1 MKKLFS
7 LLAVFAITTTGF
19 STELG
24 QPAAPLNIAEWVKGS
39 PVDLAVTKD
48 KQIVVVEFWATWCPP
63 CIKSIPHLTELQKQF
78 KDVRFIGVSSEEA
91 DVVKKFVTKM
101 GDKMDYSVAID
112 ADGKTSAGY
121 MEAFGINGIPHAFI
135 VDKEGRIVWHGHP
148 MDGLDKAIEEVLAG
162 KMDIA
167 KAKKRDAA
175 QKKLEAFYEAVSGG
189 TSEAKLDMMAK
200 ELEALDT
207 ELGGIEPGKKF
218 SAKEARKA
226 VKFQSL
232 MRDYQLAMRSGK
244 GGTNL
249 ARIEKLV
256 EENAPADFNF
266 FAFKENMNLSKVFAN
281 YYYAAAGK
289 RDADKIADFAKE
301 LSDTKTTNSVALN
314 QWAWVILTD
323 KNIKTRDLP
332 LATKLAKA
340 AVDASGGK
348 EAGVLDTY
356 ARALFDS
363 GKTAE
368 AIIQQKN
375 AIVLAKDDEA
385 KNKLTETLK
394 EYETK

>member
-1 MKKLFS
+1 MKKF
-7 LLAVFAITTTGF
+7 LLLTVVLALAATGLAA
-19 STELG
+19 ELG
-24 QPAAPLNIAEWVKGS
+24 QPAAPLSIAEWVKGN

-48 KQIVVVEFWATWCPP
+48 KQVVVVEFWATWCPP
-63 CIKSIPHLTELQKQF
+63 CVKSIPHLTELQKRF
-78 KDVRFIGVSSEEA
+78 KDVRFIGVSSEES

-101 GDKMDYSVAID
+101 GDKMDYAVAID

-148 MDGLDKAIEEVLAG
+148 MDGLDKAIEQVLAG
-162 KMDIA
+162 KIDIA
-167 KAKKRDAA
+167 TAKKRGAA
-175 QKKLEAFYEAVSGG
+175 KKKLEAFYEALSDG
-189 TSEAKLDMMAK
+189 TSETKLDKMAA
-200 ELEALDT
+200 EIEVLDA
-207 ELGGIEPGKKF
+207 ELGGIESGKKF
-218 SAKEARKA
+218 SAKEARKM

-266 FAFKENMNLSKVFAN
+266 AAFKENMNLSKVFAN
-281 YYYAAAGK
+281 YYYAASGK
-289 RDADKIADFAKE
+289 RDADKIADFAKQLAE
-301 LSDTKTTNSVALN
+301 TKTTNIVALN

-323 KNIKTRDLP
+323 KNIQTRDFP

-340 AVDASGGK
+340 AVDASGEK
-348 EAGVLDTY
+348 QAGVLDTY

-363 GKTAE
+363 GKAAE
-368 AIIQQKN
+368 AIVQQKK
-375 AIVLAKDDEA
+375 AIALTSDEEE

-394 EYETK
+394 EYEAK

>member
-63 CIKSIPHLTELQKQF
+63 CVKSIPHLTELQKQF

-162 KMDIA
+162 KMDIE
-167 KAKKRDAA
+167 KAKKRNAA

-189 TSEAKLDMMAK
+189 ASEAKLDTMAK

-207 ELGGIEPGKKF
+207 ELSGIEPGKKF
-218 SAKEARKA
+218 SANEARKA
-226 VKFQSL
+226 MKFQSL

-266 FAFKENMNLSKVFAN
+266 FALKENMNLSKVFAN

-368 AIIQQKN
+368 AIVQQKN

>member
-1 MKKLFS
+1 MEKLFS

-63 CIKSIPHLTELQKQF
+63 CVKSIPHLTELQKQF

-162 KMDIA
+162 KMDIE
-167 KAKKRDAA
+167 KAKKRNAA

-189 TSEAKLDMMAK
+189 ASEAKLDTMAK

-207 ELGGIEPGKKF
+207 ELSGIEPGKKF
-218 SAKEARKA
+218 SANEARKA
-226 VKFQSL
+226 MKFQSL

-368 AIIQQKN
+368 AIVQQKN

>member
-189 TSEAKLDMMAK
+189 TSEAKLDTMAK

-385 KNKLTETLK
+385 KNKLTETLR

>member
-189 TSEAKLDMMAK
+189 TSEAKLDTMAK

>member
-1 MKKLFS
+1 MNKLFS

-189 TSEAKLDMMAK
+189 TSEAKLDTMAK

-266 FAFKENMNLSKVFAN
+266 FALKENMNLSKVFAN

-385 KNKLTETLK
+385 KNKLTETLR

>member
-1 MKKLFS
+1 MNKLFS

-189 TSEAKLDMMAK
+189 TSEAKLDTMAK

-368 AIIQQKN
+368 AIVQQKN

>member
-63 CIKSIPHLTELQKQF
+63 CVKSIPHLTELQKQF

-162 KMDIA
+162 KMDIE
-167 KAKKRDAA
+167 KAKKRNAA

-189 TSEAKLDMMAK
+189 ASEAKLDTMAK

-218 SAKEARKA
+218 SANEARKA
-226 VKFQSL
+226 MKFQSL

-368 AIIQQKN
+368 AIVQQKN